1 MIDYVMYLLI
11 SVIVLLILVLLFNP
25 LLLMNAVASL
35 KAIKRHKNLKYAN
48 DQRHDLDLYMP
59 KQIDQNKP
67 VVVFVYG
74 GAWDSG
80 HKDHYK
86 FAGVEFAKL
95 GYVTAVPN
103 YRLYPDAKFP
113 HFIEDVAQACA
124 SLPDHL
130 SNLDIQVTRIN
141 GNLPLVLI
149 GHSAGAHTV
158 SMLNAAPKYLQSAK
172 ANVTLKACIGMA
184 GPYDLPLDD
193 PLVIGK
199 FDGVTLHDICE
210 QHPDEG
216 HKHNRHDANPIN
228 LATVEMAQTLLMHG
242 RADETVGLY
251 HLERFAQRLE
261 ELGVEHKAIIYDKV
275 PHRHMVGGISGMFH
289 FMNPVF
295 QDIRAYL
302 QKLD

>member
-1 MIDYVMYLLI
+1 MVEYVMYFLI
-11 SVIVLLILVLLFNP
+11 SIIVVLILVLLFNP
-25 LLLMNAVASL
+25 LLLMNAVAGSNT
-35 KAIKRHKNLKYAN
+35 IKRHAGLRYAN
-48 DQRHDLDLYMP
+48 DQRHDLDLYVP
-59 KQIDQNKP
+59 NQVDQSKP
-67 VVVFVYG
+67 VIVFVYG

-86 FAGVEFAKL
+86 FAGAEFAKL

-130 SNLDIQVTRIN
+130 SRLGIDVACPN

-158 SMLNAAPKYLQSAK
+158 CMLNTEPKYLTNAK
-172 ANVTLKACIGMA
+172 ARVALKACIGMA

-199 FDGVTLHDICE
+199 FDGVTLHDISE
-210 QHPDEG
+210 QHVDEG

-228 LATVEMAQTLLMHG
+228 LATTEMAQTLLMHG

-251 HLERFAQRLE
+251 HLERFAQRLDA
-261 ELGVEHKAIIYDKV
+261 LGVEHQTIIYDKV
-275 PHRHMVGGISGMFH
+275 PHRHMVGGLSKLFH

-295 QDIRAYL
+295 SDIRAYL
-302 QKLD
+302 NKLR